1 MNNNENSPSMVTCC
15 SLLGLC
21 CLSDCL
27 QVPSRA
33 VETALDKQEQEQML
47 FSESTKVLSTGSFVW

>member
-1 MNNNENSPSMVTCC
+1 MKILPPWSPAVACTRW
-15 SLLGLC
+15 LELC

-33 VETALDKQEQEQML
+33 METALDKQEHEQMF